1 MPRERRVVSSGI
13 PHTRTHA
20 HTLHTQKG
28 EKKINATSTHVL
40 FLRLFFALGKAE
52 APLGATPHPAL
63 PSW

>member
-13 PHTRTHA
+13 HSHMRA
-20 HTLHTQKG
+20 HTLHTQKD
-28 EKKINATSTHVL
+28 EKKINATSTHAL